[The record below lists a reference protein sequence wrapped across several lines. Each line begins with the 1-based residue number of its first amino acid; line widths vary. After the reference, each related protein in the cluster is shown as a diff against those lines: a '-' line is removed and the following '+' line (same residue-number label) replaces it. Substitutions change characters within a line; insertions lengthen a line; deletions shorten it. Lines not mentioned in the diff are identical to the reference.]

1 MTSSTF
7 TTPAL
12 TARDLCVTFQRG
24 SRQTRV
30 IHDVCFEIAP
40 GETLAL
46 VGESGSG
53 KSVTSMALM
62 RLLGKANRAAV
73 TGQVLL
79 PDDED
84 GEAIDLLAVGDDE
97 MRRLRGRRIAM
108 IFQEPLTALNPVHR
122 IGDQIAEAVRF
133 HTGGSRRAARERALE
148 LLEQVG
154 IPEPRSRI
162 DSYPHELS
170 GGMRQRVVIAI
181 ALAMEPDVLIAD
193 EPTTALDVTVQAQ
206 ILTLLKE
213 LQRKNGMA
221 MLFITH
227 DFGVVSEVADRVA
240 VMYAGRIVEEG
251 AVATVLEQPFMP
263 YTAGLLASVPKLEL
277 AGLPG
282 KCLATIA
289 GSVPDPAHLPD
300 GCSFHPRC
308 TFCVPGICDRTVPAL
323 ETLSPRRRVRCARVH
338 ELIPAEEIPPCPLT
352 S

>member
-1 MTSSTF
+1 MTFSTF
-7 TTPAL
+7 PPFAL
-12 TARDLCVTFQRG
+12 TARDLCVTFHRNG
-24 SRQTRV
+24 RQTRV

-62 RLLGKANRAAV
+62 RLLGKASRAAI
-73 TGQVLL
+73 TGQILL
-79 PDDED
+79 PGDNGDD
-84 GEAIDLLAVGDDE
+84 AVDLLTVSDE
-97 MRRLRGRRIAM
+97 AMRRLRGRRVAM
-108 IFQEPLTALNPVHR
+108 IFQEPLTALNPVHK
-122 IGDQIAEAVRF
+122 IGHQIAEGVRF
-133 HTGGSRRAARERALE
+133 HTGCSNRAARQRALE

-154 IPEPRSRI
+154 IPEPGSRI

-206 ILTLLKE
+206 ILELLKD
-213 LQRKNGMA
+213 LQRRNGMA

-251 AVATVLEQPFMP
+251 AVEAVLDRPIMP
-263 YTAGLLASVPKLEL
+263 YTAGLLASVPKFEMAGVSGEQL
-277 AGLPG
+277 AS
-282 KCLATIA
+282 IA
-289 GSVPDPAHLPD
+289 GNVPDPAQLPN

-308 TFCVPGICDRTVPAL
+308 THYVPGLCDSAVPAL
-323 ETLSPRRRVRCARVH
+323 KPLTAGRYVRCTRAH
-338 ELIPAEEIPPCPLT
+338 EIITAEEIAPCPLT
-352 S
+352 P

>member
-1 MTSSTF
+1 MTLSHP
-7 TTPAL
+7 PAL
-12 TARDLCVTFQRG
+12 AVRDLCVTFQRNG
-24 SRQTRV
+24 CETRV
-30 IHDVCFEIAP
+30 IHDIDFEIAA

-62 RLLGKANRAAV
+62 RLLGRQSRAAV
-73 TGQVLL
+73 TGQVALHAATERE
-79 PDDED
+79 P
-84 GEAIDLLAVGDDE
+84 IDLLQIDDAR
-97 MRRLRGRRIAM
+97 MRQLRGRRIAM

-122 IGDQIAEAVRF
+122 VGDQIAEVVRF
-133 HTGGSRRAARERALE
+133 HSGSPRRQARAQALA

-154 IPEPRSRI
+154 IPEPSSRL

-170 GGMRQRVVIAI
+170 GGMRQRVVIAM

-206 ILTLLKE
+206 ILTLLKT
-213 LQRKNGMA
+213 LQRDTGMA

-251 AVATVLEQPFMP
+251 DVEAVLARPLMP
-263 YTAGLLASVPKLEL
+263 YTAGLLASVPRLER

-282 KCLATIA
+282 ERLATIA
-289 GSVPDPAHLPD
+289 GRVPDPASLPA
-300 GCSFHPRC
+300 GCSFQPRC
-308 TFCVPGICDRTVPAL
+308 TFAVPGTCDSAVPAL
-323 ETLSPRRRVRCARVH
+323 ASLKAGRRVRCTRAH
-338 ELIPAEEIPPCPLT
+338 ELIPAEELSPCPQT